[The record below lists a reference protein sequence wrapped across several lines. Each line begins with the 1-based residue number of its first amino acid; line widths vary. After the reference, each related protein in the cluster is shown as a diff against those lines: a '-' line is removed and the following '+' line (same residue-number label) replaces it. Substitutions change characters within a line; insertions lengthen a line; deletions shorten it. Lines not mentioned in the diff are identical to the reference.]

1 MNPLQK
7 YNIPFVGLSFGK
19 HVFQYEIDRKFF
31 EAFQYTEI
39 QNITCNAS
47 VILDKKNNF
56 FELLI
61 QIDGIISLLC
71 DVTNEPFDE
80 HIQNSLHLVVK
91 FGEEFNDEH
100 EEVLIIPH
108 ESFQIN
114 VAQYI
119 YEAILLAIPI
129 KKVHPG
135 IADGTLKSPVLEK
148 LKDLEIHEKP
158 MIDPRWAQLNQLL
171 TPKKQ

>member
-19 HVFQYEIDRKFF
+19 HVFHYEIDRKFF
-31 EAFQYTEI
+31 DAFQYTEI
-39 QNITCNAS
+39 QNITCNS
-47 VILDKKNNF
+47 EIILDKKNNF

-61 QIDGIISLLC
+61 QIDGMATLLC

-80 HIQNSLHLVVK
+80 HIQNALHLVVK

-100 EEVLIIPH
+100 EDILIIPH

-114 VAQYI
+114 VSQYL

-135 IADGTLKSPVLEK
+135 IADGTLKSPV
-148 LKDLEIHEKP
+148 
-158 MIDPRWAQLNQLL
+158 
-171 TPKKQ
+171 